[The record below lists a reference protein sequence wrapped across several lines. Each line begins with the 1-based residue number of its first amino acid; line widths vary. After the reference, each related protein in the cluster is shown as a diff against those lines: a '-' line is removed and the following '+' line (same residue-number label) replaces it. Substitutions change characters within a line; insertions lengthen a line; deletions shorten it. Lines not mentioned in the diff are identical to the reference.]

1 MEKRKSVRGILK
13 DFALKMYSPY
23 ARKGIQSKFIK
34 ATFYNETKIKFF
46 IQTGILKVIHKIRLL
61 TNRREVGGRELIK
74 HQFITL
80 RKLTLGAIHKLRR
93 QDFED
98 F

>member
-1 MEKRKSVRGILK
+1 MEKGKSVCGILK

-46 IQTGILKVIHKIRLL
+46 IQTGILKVLTGIHKIRLL
-61 TNRREVGGRELIK
+61 TNRRECGGRGVDQISIYYL
-74 HQFITL
+74 HSVNL
-80 RKLTLGAIHKLRR
+80 RYVGS
-93 QDFED
+93 FV
-98 F
+98 